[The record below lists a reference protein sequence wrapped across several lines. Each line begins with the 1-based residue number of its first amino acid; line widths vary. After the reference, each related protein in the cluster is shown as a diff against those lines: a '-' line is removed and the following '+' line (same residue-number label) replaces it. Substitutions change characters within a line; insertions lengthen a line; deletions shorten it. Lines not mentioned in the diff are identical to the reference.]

1 MVECIVPLVLAV
13 GCVALALG
21 SYSLYRQ
28 ERTASRDRML
38 ADKELYAAGEAEAGV
53 RRATSHFPAGTLL
66 HEAGIE
72 TAPLIWFATVA
83 GAAVVVGALTATLL
97 GQSGAGIGAGCAV
110 VAGMGIRVALL
121 RKSRHAVLDRQL
133 TRILPQISAGVRSSL
148 TLERALRASAGRC
161 EDPLREELVRV
172 LADAAYGTSLTE
184 AFEGMARRTG
194 SPDVKALAAAIR
206 IQQRFGSP
214 IAPVLDMIAN
224 HANARLA
231 TSRELKTELAGT
243 RLAKWFVAAS
253 MPAIFLIMYV
263 TNADFAR
270 FYTEEPLGWA
280 VLGIAAVSELFGL
293 IACQRIT
300 SLKNVRV

>member
-1 MVECIVPLVLAV
+1 MAEFIVPLVLAV
-13 GCVALALG
+13 GCVTLALW

-28 ERTASRDRML
+28 ERTVSRDRML
-38 ADKELYAAGEAEAGV
+38 ADKELYTAGEAEAGA
-53 RRATSHFPAGTLL
+53 RRAASRIPVGAWL

-72 TAPLIWFATVA
+72 TASLVWLSTV
-83 GAAVVVGALTATLL
+83 GAVAVVVGALVTVLWGEPGA
-97 GQSGAGIGAGCAV
+97 GVGAGIAV
-110 VAGMGIRVALL
+110 VAGAGVRVTVL
-121 RKSRHAVLDRQL
+121 RKNRHVVLDRQL
-133 TRILPQISAGVRSSL
+133 ARILPQISTGVRSSL

-214 IAPVLDMIAN
+214 IAPVLDMIAD
-224 HANARLA
+224 HANARLT

-243 RLAKWFVAAS
+243 RLTKWFVAAS
-253 MPAIFLIMYV
+253 MPAIFLIMFA

-270 FYTEEPLGWA
+270 FYAEEPLGWA
-280 VLGIAAVSELFGL
+280 VLVVAAVSELFGL
-293 IACQRIT
+293 LACQRIT
-300 SLKNVRV
+300 SVKNVRV